1 MEQRII
7 PQNKKK
13 TFFQAVVAL
22 VVPMALQNLINV
34 GIQSADVIM
43 LGKVDEIALSSASL
57 AGQIQFVLM
66 LILFGLSSGAAV
78 LTAQYWG
85 KGDTRTIERILGIT
99 LRFSVSVAVVFV
111 IAVYTVPASLMRI
124 LTPDEQII
132 AGGVEYLRFIAPS
145 YLVISFTNIYLN
157 IMRSTEKTII
167 STIVYFISLITNIV
181 LNSIFIFGLL
191 GVPAM
196 GVAGAALATTL
207 ARVIELCIVL
217 IYAIQNPI
225 IRLRIRDITGSH
237 PQLMT
242 DFRKFALPTTLNELL
257 WSLGISANAAIIGHL
272 SAQAVAANSISQV
285 VRQLATV
292 VSFGVANAAA
302 TLIGKAIGSNDYDSA
317 RYIARR
323 MVSLSVISGCVGAV
337 AILILRPFVV
347 EMMSMSELTSEY
359 LRFILLCMSLYV
371 IAQAIN
377 ATAIVGVFRGG
388 GDIRFGLYLDIGFMW
403 GFSILLGM
411 LGTFVFHWPPKTI
424 LAILMVDELL
434 KVPISLLRCR
444 SSRWLNNVTRECID

>member
-1 MEQRII
+1 MEQQTMPRDR
-7 PQNKKK
+7 KK
-13 TFFQAVVAL
+13 TFYRSVAAL

-66 LILFGLSSGAAV
+66 LIIFGLSSGAAV

-85 KGDTRTIERILGIT
+85 KGDTRTIERVLGIT
-99 LRFSVSVAVVFV
+99 LRFSVCVAVVFV
-111 IAVYTVPASLMRI
+111 IAVYTVPATLMRI
-124 LTPDEQII
+124 LTPDERII

-145 YLVISFTNIYLN
+145 YLIISFTNIYLN

-167 STIVYFISLITNIV
+167 STVVYFVSLITNIV

-207 ARVIELCIVL
+207 ARTIELCIVL
-217 IYAIQNPI
+217 VYAIRNPI
-225 IRLRIRDITGSH
+225 IRLRIRDITGH
-237 PQLMT
+237 HAQLAT

-302 TLIGKAIGSNDYDSA
+302 TLIGKAIGSNDYDGA
-317 RYIARR
+317 RYTARQ
-323 MVSLSVISGCVGAV
+323 MVRLSIISGCVGAV
-337 AILILRPFVV
+337 VIFILRPFVV
-347 EMMSMSELTSEY
+347 EVMNMSDLTTEY
-359 LRFILLCMSLYV
+359 LRFILLCMCLYV

-403 GFSILLGM
+403 GFSILLGI

-444 SSRWLNNVTRECID
+444 SSRWLNNVTRECVD